1 MENFK
6 KAFVEQISKCL
17 DEKEQ
22 LQAELEQECTTLINL
37 KSNLE
42 NRKNRFLLNTDFK
55 SKGLTNQGLQKAF
68 VDEQCK
74 NLNKNVEMQKIKI
87 KTIENRIKFLSE
99 KIKTNIEVNKLIK
112 GVD

>member
-1 MENFK
+1 MK
-6 KAFVEQISKCL
+6 DYDIAFVKLIADCL
-17 DEKEQ
+17 SEKEQ
-22 LQAELEQECTTLINL
+22 LQVELEQECTILINL

-42 NRKNRFLLNTDFK
+42 NRRNRFLLSTDFK
-55 SKGLTNQGLQKAF
+55 SKGLTNQGLQKAY

-99 KIKTNIEVNKLIK
+99 KIKTNIEINKLLLEGK
-112 GVD
+112 